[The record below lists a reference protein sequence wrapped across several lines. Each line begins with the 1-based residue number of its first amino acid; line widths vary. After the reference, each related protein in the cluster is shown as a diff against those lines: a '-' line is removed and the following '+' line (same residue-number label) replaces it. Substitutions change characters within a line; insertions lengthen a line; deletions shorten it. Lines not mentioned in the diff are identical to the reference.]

1 MNPDKAGADRVPPG
15 RLGDTAMKIGKT
27 FLVLALLMAAI
38 GSHQAQAGMSGTSA
52 RVQQIS
58 NSEAQ
63 AAIHA
68 PPPAAR
74 PQVQAPRR
82 QPQQQQQRPVGGNFD
97 GVWAVSSSP
106 GCGLDERSAVEVR
119 NGRVI
124 APGLSGSVD
133 AKGNVRTVFHGGGV
147 SIISTGRSGPTQ
159 GSGTYTV
166 SNGCTG
172 TWTSQKA

>member
-1 MNPDKAGADRVPPG
+1 
-15 RLGDTAMKIGKT
+15 MKNGKT
-27 FLVLALLMAAI
+27 YLVLALLMAAV
-38 GSHQAQAGMSGTSA
+38 GSDQAQAGMSGTSA

-63 AAIHA
+63 AAVHA

-74 PQVQAPRR
+74 PQVQAPQR
-82 QPQQQQQRPVGGNFD
+82 QQQQPQRQQSQQPSGGNFD